1 MKERPSRR
9 TELVVKTG
17 VVHQLRVLLGAWRT
31 SAVAKTLAA
40 LVGGIVLVIAFTAY
54 GQLALNRWNQPFYDA
69 ISRRDLNG
77 FIWQLGVFAVIA
89 GALLVLNVGQR
100 WLVETLQL
108 KLREAL
114 VTDLVG
120 LWLQPR
126 RAFWLA
132 GSGPMGAHPDQRMHD
147 DALKL
152 CDLSASLGVGLL
164 QAAVLFG
171 SFSGVLWLISKD
183 FVIFFDG
190 RDHAVPGFML
200 WAAILYA
207 GAGSLLSYWVGK
219 SLIARNAERCR

>member
-1 MKERPSRR
+1 MSAPPSRR

-17 VVHQLRVLLGAWRT
+17 VVHQLRVLLGAWRA

-40 LVGGIVLVIAFTAY
+40 LVVGIVVVIAFTAY
-54 GQLALNRWNQPFYDA
+54 AQLALNEWNKPFYDA
-69 ISRRDLNG
+69 ISRRDVRD
-77 FIWQLGVFAVIA
+77 FIWQLGVFALIA
-89 GALLVLNVGQR
+89 GALLALNVGQR

-114 VTDLVG
+114 VTDLVD
-120 LWLQPR
+120 LWMRPR

-152 CDLSASLGVGLL
+152 CDFSASLGVGLL
-164 QAAVLFG
+164 QAMVLFS
-171 SFSGVLWLISKD
+171 SFSSVLWILSKD
-183 FVIFFDG
+183 FTLFIDG
-190 RDHAVPGFML
+190 KDRALPGFML

-207 GAGSLLSYWVGK
+207 GAGSLLSYWVGRN
-219 SLIARNAERCR
+219 LIARNA